1 MCCFVKTSMEPNINL
16 FVEVKKGNKAA
27 FEKLFREFYSHL
39 CAYANTF
46 VKDIDASQDLVQEFL
61 FHIWEI
67 KAELPLDVPVKAYL
81 FKSVHNRCLNLIK
94 HEQVKS
100 KHQEQTFLDFKDNYY
115 EEGGNG
121 HEELHDK
128 IRQTIDKLPPER
140 RKVFIMHRYDEL
152 KYKEIAEKLNI
163 SIKTVE
169 NQIGKALAFL
179 RDELKD
185 YLPLILLL
193 IFGAAIKYLVLMQDG
208 GFFLIFILN

>member
-1 MCCFVKTSMEPNINL
+1 MGMDASINL
-16 FVEVKKGNKAA
+16 FDEVKKGNKTA
-27 FEKLFREFYSHL
+27 FEKLFKEFYSHL

-46 VKDIDASQDLVQEFL
+46 VKDIDASQDLVQDFL

-100 KHQEQTFLDFKDNYY
+100 KHQEQTFQELKDSYY
-115 EEGGNG
+115 EDIENG
-121 HEELHDK
+121 HDELHDK

-152 KYKEIAEKLNI
+152 KYREIAEKLNI

-193 IFGAAIKYLVLMQDG
+193 IFGAGVKYLG
-208 GFFLIFILN
+208 LIQVGRICLVFILN